1 MRAIVIPSLRATINV
16 LGGVPCAPPPVALP
30 RSAGCIL
37 PRIHD
42 SRKKWSHPPTTSP
55 TDGKTWPTN
64 LIDIIRTIKTMPP
77 CHPTQPNF
85 TFDLTPKASTKNYLV
100 LMKKYNSDLGALLK
114 AQRNSIVDYGS
125 EFRDVNTLW
134 LAPKLDKDVQNPA
147 EQIGMASQTSQ

>member
-1 MRAIVIPSLRATINV
+1 MILEKN
-16 LGGVPCAPPPVALP
+16 GVT
-30 RSAGCIL
+30 
-37 PRIHD
+37 
-42 SRKKWSHPPTTSP
+42 PPTTSP

-64 LIDIIRTIKTMPP
+64 LMDIIRTIKTMPP